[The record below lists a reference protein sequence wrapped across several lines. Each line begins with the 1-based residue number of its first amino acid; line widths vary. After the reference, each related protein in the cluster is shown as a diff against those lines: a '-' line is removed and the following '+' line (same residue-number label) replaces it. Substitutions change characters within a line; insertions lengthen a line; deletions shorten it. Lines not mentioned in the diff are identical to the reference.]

1 MMPVEDISYPAQMD
15 THRFRERL
23 KMLKAIE
30 KDFIAKRTG
39 RSTEAHE
46 AIYKK
51 ADELINS
58 PKIDAFNLDDE
69 PIATREAYGMNRFGQ
84 GCLMARRLVEAGVK
98 FVEVSLDGWDT
109 HQNNFERT
117 KELLDWVDPAFAML
131 LKDLSERDLLDE
143 TIVLWLGEF
152 GRTPRINENDG
163 RDHHTN
169 GWSAVVAGGGVQ
181 GGQIVGGTNED
192 GSQVISGA
200 VGVPDLFA
208 SLCFALGIDG
218 DEEKLLSFRPTDPGR
233 QRWNG
238 YRGIVQGLIVVRV
251 IAGAFKGRRLVAPKG
266 SRIVRPTTDRVKE
279 SVFSILREQVINA
292 NFLDLCAGTGS
303 IGIEALSR
311 GAKHV
316 TFLERDPRCI
326 RVIEQNLSTCGI
338 PTESRTKH
346 LVANRTSAVS
356 TCLLRRDALKGIAY
370 LQKQAVVFEII
381 YFDPPYGAGLKS
393 SIELYD
399 TCLASIAKNAL
410 LRPDGTLL
418 VEHAKRSIMP
428 DRIRN
433 LARDRI
439 VGYGDTVVSFYR
451 KNEI

>member
-1 MMPVEDISYPAQMD
+1 MNTKLWVPEYDTPELWHKEISRRSFVKTGISSFLGLIAMQHFGSSSFAQLENVIPRAKHCIVLFMSGGASQLDTFDPKPGTKNGGPFAAIPTSAKGIQVSEHLPNVAEQAHHLSIIRSMVSREGNHERARYLLHTGYAPGGAVRHPTLGSITSHYLEDEFLDLPSCVNINSPTYSGGFLGATHDPFVVKDPMMPVEDISYPAQMD
-15 THRFRERL
+15 TNRFRERL
-23 KMLKAIE
+23 KMLRAIE

-39 RSTEAHE
+39 RSTEAHQ

-117 KELLDWVDPAFAML
+117 KELLDMVDPAYAML

-169 GWSAVVAGGGVQ
+169 GWSAVVGGGGVR
-181 GGQIVGGTNED
+181 GGQIVGSTNED
-192 GSQVISGA
+192 GSQVVSGD

-218 DEEKLLSFRPTDPGR
+218 DEENYSRSGRP
-233 QRWNG
+233 
-238 YRGIVQGLIVVRV
+238 
-251 IAGAFKGRRLVAPKG
+251 
-266 SRIVRPTTDRVKE
+266 
-279 SVFSILREQVINA
+279 
-292 NFLDLCAGTGS
+292 
-303 IGIEALSR
+303 
-311 GAKHV
+311 
-316 TFLERDPRCI
+316 I
-326 RVIEQNLSTCGI
+326 RVVN
-338 PTESRTKH
+338 
-346 LVANRTSAVS
+346 
-356 TCLLRRDALKGIAY
+356 
-370 LQKQAVVFEII
+370 
-381 YFDPPYGAGLKS
+381 
-393 SIELYD
+393 
-399 TCLASIAKNAL
+399 
-410 LRPDGTLL
+410 DGTVIEELFK
-418 VEHAKRSIMP
+418 A
-428 DRIRN
+428 
-433 LARDRI
+433 
-439 VGYGDTVVSFYR
+439 
-451 KNEI
+451 

>member
-1 MMPVEDISYPAQMD
+1 MNTKLWVPEYDTPELWHKEISRRSFVKTGISSFLGLIAMQHFGSSSFAQLEDVIPRAKHCIVLFMSGGASQLDTFDPKPGTKNGGPFAAIPTSAKGIQVSEHLPNVAEQAHHLSVIRSMVSREGNHERARYLLHTGYAPGGAVRHPTLGSITSHYLEDEFLDLPSCVNINSPTYSGGFLGAAHDPFVVKNPMMPVEDISYPAQMD
-15 THRFRERL
+15 TNRFRERL
-23 KMLKAIE
+23 KMLRAIE

-117 KELLDWVDPAFAML
+117 EELLDRVDPAFAML

-143 TIVLWLGEF
+143 TMVLWLGEF

-169 GWSAVVAGGGVQ
+169 GWSAVVAGGGVR
-181 GGQIVGGTNED
+181 GGQVVGSTNED
-192 GSQVISGA
+192 GTDVVSGA

-218 DEEKLLSFRPTDPGR
+218 DEENYSRSGRP
-233 QRWNG
+233 
-238 YRGIVQGLIVVRV
+238 
-251 IAGAFKGRRLVAPKG
+251 
-266 SRIVRPTTDRVKE
+266 
-279 SVFSILREQVINA
+279 
-292 NFLDLCAGTGS
+292 
-303 IGIEALSR
+303 
-311 GAKHV
+311 
-316 TFLERDPRCI
+316 I
-326 RVIEQNLSTCGI
+326 RVVN
-338 PTESRTKH
+338 
-346 LVANRTSAVS
+346 
-356 TCLLRRDALKGIAY
+356 
-370 LQKQAVVFEII
+370 
-381 YFDPPYGAGLKS
+381 
-393 SIELYD
+393 
-399 TCLASIAKNAL
+399 
-410 LRPDGTLL
+410 DGTVIEELFK
-418 VEHAKRSIMP
+418 A
-428 DRIRN
+428 
-433 LARDRI
+433 
-439 VGYGDTVVSFYR
+439 
-451 KNEI
+451 

>member
-1 MMPVEDISYPAQMD
+1 MNTKLWVPEYDTPELWHKEISRRSFVKTGISSFLGLIAMQHFGSSSFAQLENVIPRAKHCIVLFMSGGASQLDTFDPKPGTKNGGPFAAISTSAKGIQVSEHLPNVAEQAHHLSIIRSMVSREGNHERARYLLHTGYAPGGAVRHPTLGSITSHYLEDEFLDLPSCVNINSPTYSGGFLGATHDPFVVKDPMMPVEDISYPAQMD
-15 THRFRERL
+15 TNRFRERL
-23 KMLKAIE
+23 KMLRAIE

-39 RSTEAHE
+39 RSTEAHQ

-117 KELLDWVDPAFAML
+117 KELLDMVDPAYAML

-169 GWSAVVAGGGVQ
+169 GWSAVVGGGGVR
-181 GGQIVGGTNED
+181 GGQIVGSTNED
-192 GSQVISGA
+192 GSQVVSGD

-218 DEEKLLSFRPTDPGR
+218 DEENYSRSGRP
-233 QRWNG
+233 
-238 YRGIVQGLIVVRV
+238 
-251 IAGAFKGRRLVAPKG
+251 
-266 SRIVRPTTDRVKE
+266 
-279 SVFSILREQVINA
+279 
-292 NFLDLCAGTGS
+292 
-303 IGIEALSR
+303 
-311 GAKHV
+311 
-316 TFLERDPRCI
+316 I
-326 RVIEQNLSTCGI
+326 RVVN
-338 PTESRTKH
+338 
-346 LVANRTSAVS
+346 
-356 TCLLRRDALKGIAY
+356 
-370 LQKQAVVFEII
+370 
-381 YFDPPYGAGLKS
+381 
-393 SIELYD
+393 
-399 TCLASIAKNAL
+399 
-410 LRPDGTLL
+410 DGTVIEELFK
-418 VEHAKRSIMP
+418 A
-428 DRIRN
+428 
-433 LARDRI
+433 
-439 VGYGDTVVSFYR
+439 
-451 KNEI
+451 